1 MVALNQPLPTIV
13 FFKSTGFGCT
23 RLTTYSSHP
32 LFPKSITAKLFKK
45 LRYYLFTRC
54 LKPWFFIMLLQNM
67 LHRHPELNGTGVSE
81 SSKASRPPVTLLT
94 HGEKSQE
101 APGEWFCHHL
111 PWDNPSHL
119 HRRPAE
125 GRESGP
131 GEGLGG
137 AERAE
142 GRWFEQSTKIRVH
155 RSSHL
160 V

>member
-1 MVALNQPLPTIV
+1 
-13 FFKSTGFGCT
+13 
-23 RLTTYSSHP
+23 
-32 LFPKSITAKLFKK
+32 
-45 LRYYLFTRC
+45 
-54 LKPWFFIMLLQNM
+54 MLLQNM

-81 SSKASRPPVTLLT
+81 SSKASRTPL
-94 HGEKSQE
+94 HREKSKE

-125 GRESGP
+125 GREGER

-137 AERAE
+137 AEREE
-142 GRWFEQSTKIRVH
+142 GQWFEQSTKIRVH